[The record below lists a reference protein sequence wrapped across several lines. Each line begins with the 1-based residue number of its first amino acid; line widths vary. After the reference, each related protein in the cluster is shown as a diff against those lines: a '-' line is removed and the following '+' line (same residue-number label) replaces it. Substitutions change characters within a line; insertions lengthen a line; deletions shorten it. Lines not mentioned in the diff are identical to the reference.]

1 MTHPARDSGFTLL
14 ELMVTIAIS
23 GILMAIAVGGW
34 TSWAKA
40 SAHSGAA
47 REIQSA
53 MRQAQQQAVTEG
65 TATCFWF
72 DAAADTYAVYRGR
85 CTDAGKVLV
94 KGPVEVSPYVD
105 ITAPEFT
112 SPSGDVAG
120 TSFLGRGTGS
130 AGDVTIARPGSTKKY
145 VLTVDGLTGRVG
157 IS

>member
-1 MTHPARDSGFTLL
+1 MSHPPRDGGFTLL
-14 ELMVTIAIS
+14 EVMVTIAIS
-23 GILMAIAVGGW
+23 GILMAIAVSGW
-34 TSWAKA
+34 SSWAKA

-72 DAAADTYAVYRGR
+72 DDAADTYAVYRGR
-85 CTDAGKVLV
+85 CDDAARQLV
-94 KGPVEVSPYVD
+94 KGPVAVSPYVD
-105 ITAPEFT
+105 ITSPQFGASGT
-112 SPSGDVAG
+112 SPG

-130 AGDVTIARPGSTKKY
+130 AGDVEITRPGSSKTY

>member
-1 MTHPARDSGFTLL
+1 MSHQRSDSGFTLI
-14 ELMVTIAIS
+14 EVMVTIAIS
-23 GILMAIAVGGW
+23 GILMAIAVSGW
-34 TSWAKA
+34 SSWAKA

-72 DAAADTYAVYRGR
+72 DDVADTYAVYRGR
-85 CTDAGKVLV
+85 CTDVSKQLV
-94 KGPVEVSPYVD
+94 KGPMAVSQYVD
-105 ITAPEFT
+105 ITAPEFGT
-112 SPSGDVAG
+112 DGSEDG

-130 AGDVTIARPGSTKKY
+130 AGTVTVTRPGSAKTY

-157 IS
+157 LS